1 MNNACKYINTQI
13 ISLSWSLLIG
23 YYTVSF
29 NLLMCKSGCF
39 SFIFFLMTA
48 MVMHL
53 QHNSDRT
60 RVQCIS
66 VCTLCT
72 SDARLCTID
81 ARLVGVLA
89 TNMEIEIW

>member
-1 MNNACKYINTQI
+1 
-13 ISLSWSLLIG
+13 
-23 YYTVSF
+23 
-29 NLLMCKSGCF
+29 MCKSGCF

-53 QHNSDRT
+53 RHNSDGT

-72 SDARLCTID
+72 SDARL
-81 ARLVGVLA
+81 VGVLA
-89 TNMEIEIW
+89 TNMEIEIWKELLPLGPLPLLKIM

>member
-13 ISLSWSLLIG
+13 ILPVLSWSLLIG

-53 QHNSDRT
+53 RHNSDRT

-72 SDARLCTID
+72 SDARL
-81 ARLVGVLA
+81 VGVLA
-89 TNMEIEIW
+89 MNMEIEIW